1 MSSNKQ
7 IEANRRNAKKS
18 TGARTAIGSAV
29 SSRNARKHALTTVS
43 HHNPLFAPQIEAM
56 ARAICSGTSNP
67 RLWQEALTIGEC
79 TIVLRCVRAE
89 RIALIERL
97 LGSAMISR
105 RWRVWRAEAV
115 ECESKPSSP
124 RDELEAMCLGRPGLD
139 RLERYERRALSRRKR
154 AVETLIAIQ
163 NNTPPSAT
171 TEGYRGFGT
180 LACASSYIH
189 HEVEL

>member
-56 ARAICSGTSNP
+56 ATAICPDTSNP

-105 RWRVWRAEAV
+105 RWRAWRAEAV
-115 ECESKPSSP
+115 ECESKPSP
-124 RDELEAMCLGRPGLD
+124 PQDELEAMCLDRPGLN

-154 AVETLIAIQ
+154 AVESLIAIQ
-163 NNTPPSAT
+163 NNPPPPSAT
-171 TEGYRGFGT
+171 WRATKPLGR
-180 LACASSYIH
+180 
-189 HEVEL
+189 

>member
-1 MSSNKQ
+1 MAAGK
-7 IEANRRNAKKS
+7 
-18 TGARTAIGSAV
+18 AV
-29 SSRNARKHALTTVS
+29 SSRNALRHGLAS
-43 HHNPLFAPQIEAM
+43 ISRHNAAFAPRIEAI
-56 ARAICSGTSNP
+56 ARAIRP
-67 RLWQEALTIGEC
+67 EAADSESWEQALIIGES

-105 RWRVWRAEAV
+105 RCRAWRAEAV

-124 RDELEAMCLGRPGLD
+124 QDELEAMCLDRPGLN

-154 AVETLIAIQ
+154 AVESLIAIQ

-171 TEGYRGFGT
+171 RRATEPLGR
-180 LACASSYIH
+180 
-189 HEVEL
+189 

>member
-43 HHNPLFAPQIEAM
+43 HHNPLFSPQIEAM
-56 ARAICSGTSNP
+56 ARAICPDTSKP

-97 LGSAMISR
+97 LGSAMISL
-105 RWRVWRAEAV
+105 RWRACRAEAV

-124 RDELEAMCLGRPGLD
+124 QDELEAMCLDRPGLD

-154 AVETLIAIQ
+154 AVESLIAIQ

-171 TEGYRGFGT
+171 RRATEPLGR
-180 LACASSYIH
+180 
-189 HEVEL
+189 